1 MPRRERPLE
10 EGDGP
15 LLRLAAGLR
24 RLRREAGNPTYRE
37 LAKTAHYSASTLSA
51 AAAGRQLPSLAV
63 VVAFARACGADPAVW
78 EEHWRVAAEEAAAGD
93 GDGTPGPDAAPEEKN
108 APYAGL
114 LAFRTD
120 EAEWFFGRERL
131 VAELI
136 RKVTA
141 CRFTTL
147 VGASGAG
154 KSSLLH
160 AGLLSQWPA
169 EHPDWPVVALTPGP
183 HPVEECAA
191 TLAAHTGE
199 SSGELYEALVR
210 DPRALHRAVL
220 QALAARPAETELL
233 LVVDQFE
240 EVFALCEDPVERGAF
255 IEALI
260 TAAHAANSRCRIVVG
275 VRADFY
281 AHCTDHPRLVEAV
294 GEAQVLIGPM
304 TTDELGRAIT
314 RPAVRAG
321 LAVEG
326 ALLAELVAQAKDQA
340 AVLPLLSH
348 ALLEAWRRRRGNA
361 LTLAGFR
368 ATGGIDGALAR
379 TAETVYAALE
389 PDGQRV
395 ARNVLLRLT
404 APGEGTEDTKRRVD
418 RAELDFPGTDT
429 ATVLER
435 FARARLLVLDQGGV
449 EIAHEALIRRWPR
462 LRGWLAEDREGL
474 RIHRR
479 LTEAATAWEAVQ
491 HDPGALYRGVRLDQ
505 AAEWAADWG
514 KDTLSEREGRFLTAS
529 LAARAAARAAALR
542 GARRLRTLLVLLA
555 VLLLGTATATGIA
568 LVSRDQ
574 AQQQRDIAVSRQ
586 VAQQAD
592 ALRRTEPALALQL
605 ALAAYRLHPT
615 AAARG
620 ALLSSYATPY
630 ATQLRSKDKVDAV
643 AFSPDGRLFAA
654 AGADRTV
661 RLWDATAPHLPHPSI
676 VLPGRAASAAAVG
689 VRAMAFSGDSRT
701 LATTDALGTTTLWD
715 LRAPHRP
722 RARAVLNPPRAAA
735 GPGHAAVAFS
745 PDGRIVVSAGPSGT
759 VARWPAASRGRPPAT
774 AVLGTLDGEV
784 RSLAFAP
791 DGHAL
796 AVAGPAGT
804 RLWHLAHTST
814 DGDAQAV
821 KAAETVRLPP
831 ANAVAFAPDGRTLA
845 TGGDDRAVRLWNPAT
860 LRPGGRPSPLTM
872 LTGHTDT
879 VFALAFAPDGRTLAS
894 AGVDADVR
902 LWDTGVRPDDRTAVR
917 LLGVLSGHTG
927 YVTSAAFSPDGRTLA
942 TGASDQ
948 TARLWNLPLPALTG
962 HTSSVYTV
970 AFSPDGRTLAT
981 GSYDRAVR
989 LWDVTHPLRSR
1000 PLSVLS
1006 GHTAA
1011 VNAVAFDPHRPVLA
1025 SASLDRTVRLWD
1037 VGRPR
1042 TPRPLARVTG
1052 GTDAVNTVAFAPGG
1066 RLLAAGDG
1074 DGTVRLW
1081 DTGDPRRPRAL
1092 SVVPA
1097 HSDEVESVAFSP
1109 DGRMLASA
1117 GRDHLARLWDVS
1129 RPGRPRPLALL
1140 DRHHDAVKTVAF
1152 APDGRTLATGGDDR
1166 VLRLWDITQRTAPR
1180 PIASL
1185 GDYAG
1190 AVKAV
1195 AFAPN
1200 GGTLLTASERAVR
1213 MWDVRDPHRPA
1224 ELAVLSGHTKQ
1235 VDAVAFRPDGRLIA
1249 TGSEDWTALLW
1260 DPDPER
1266 AATRVCRD
1274 VGRSVLGTADWR
1286 QYLPG
1291 LSYRPPCPAAT
1302 APADGP

>member
-1 MPRRERPLE
+1 MPRRERPLD

-37 LAKTAHYSASTLSA
+37 LAETAHYSPSTLSA

-63 VVAFARACGADPAVW
+63 VIAFAQACGADPAVW
-78 EEHWRVAAEEAAAGD
+78 EEHWRAAAEEAAAGD
-93 GDGTPGPDAAPEEKN
+93 GMRPSGTDCAPDEKN

-114 LAFRTD
+114 MAFRTE
-120 EAEWFFGRERL
+120 EADWFFGRERL
-131 VAELI
+131 VAVLA
-136 RKVTA
+136 RRVTE

-154 KSSLLH
+154 KSSLLY
-160 AGLLSQWPA
+160 AGLLSRWSA
-169 EHPDWPVVALTPGP
+169 EHRDWPVMAFTPGP
-183 HPVEECAA
+183 HPVEGCAA
-191 TLAAHTGE
+191 VLAAHTGE
-199 SSGELYEALVR
+199 SPGALHDTLMR

-220 QALAARPAETELL
+220 HALAGRPEETEVLV
-233 LVVDQFE
+233 VVDQFE
-240 EVFALCEDPVERGAF
+240 EVFALCEDPAERGAF

-260 TAAHAANSRCRIVVG
+260 TAARAANSRCRIVVG

-294 GEAQVLIGPM
+294 GESQVLIGPM
-304 TTDELGRAIT
+304 TTDELRRAIV
-314 RPAVRAG
+314 RPAARAG
-321 LAVEG
+321 LTVEG

-340 AVLPLLSH
+340 ALLPLLSH
-348 ALLEAWRRRRGNA
+348 ALLETWRRRRGNA
-361 LTLAGFR
+361 LSLAGFR

-418 RAELDFPGTDT
+418 RAELDFPGTAD
-429 ATVLER
+429 VLER
-435 FARARLLVLDQGGV
+435 FARARLLALDQDGV

-491 HDPGALYRGVRLDQ
+491 RDPGALYRGVRLDQ

-514 KDTLSEREGRFLTAS
+514 RDALSEREHRFLTAS
-529 LAARAAARAAALR
+529 LAARDASRAAALR
-542 GARRLRTLLVLLA
+542 GARRLRALLVLLA
-555 VLLLGTATATGIA
+555 VLLLGTATATGFA
-568 LVSRDQ
+568 LVSREQ

-592 ALRRTEPALALQL
+592 ALRRTDPALSLQL

-620 ALLSSYATPY
+620 ALLSSYGTPY
-630 ATQLRSKDKVDAV
+630 ATRLRSTDKVDAV

-654 AGADRTV
+654 AGADRRV
-661 RLWDATAPHLPHPSI
+661 RLWDAAAPHRPHPPV
-676 VLPGRAASAAAVG
+676 VLAGREASSPAVG
-689 VRAMAFSGDSRT
+689 VRAIAFGEDSRT
-701 LATTDALGTTTLWD
+701 LAATDALGTTTLWD

-722 RARAVLNPPRAAA
+722 RVRAVLDPPRAAA
-735 GPGHAAVAFS
+735 GPGSAAVAFS
-745 PDGRIVVSAGPSGT
+745 PDGRSVVSAGPSGV
-759 VARWPAASRGRPPAT
+759 VARWPASSRGHRAAE
-774 AVLGTLDGEV
+774 AVLGTSGGEV

-804 RLWHLAHTST
+804 LVWSVVPRDS
-814 DGDAQAV
+814 GEV
-821 KAAETVRLPP
+821 KAARTVRLPP
-831 ANAVAFAPDGRTLA
+831 ANAVAFAPDGRMLA
-845 TGGDDRAVRLWNPAT
+845 TGGDDRVVRLWDPAK
-860 LRPGGRPSPLTM
+860 LRPGDRPRPVSL

-894 AGVDADVR
+894 AGVDAEVR
-902 LWDTGVRPDDRTAVR
+902 VWDPHVRPGDRTAVR

-927 YVTSAAFSPDGRTLA
+927 YITSAAFSRDGRILA

-948 TARLWNLPLPALTG
+948 TARLWDLPLPALTG

-970 AFSPDGRTLAT
+970 AFNGDGRTLAT
-981 GSYDRAVR
+981 GSYDREVR
-989 LWDVTHPLRSR
+989 LWDVTHPLRPR
-1000 PLSVLS
+1000 PLAVLS

-1011 VNAVAFDPHRPVLA
+1011 VNAVAFDPRRPVLA

-1037 VGRPR
+1037 VGRPGA
-1042 TPRPLARVTG
+1042 PHPLARLTG
-1052 GTDAVNTVAFAPGG
+1052 GGDAVNTVAFAPGG

-1081 DTGDPRRPRAL
+1081 DTGDPRRPRVL

-1097 HSDEVESVAFSP
+1097 HGDEVESVAFSP
-1109 DGRMLASA
+1109 DGRTLASA

-1129 RPGRPRPLALL
+1129 RPDRPRPLAVL
-1140 DRHHDAVKTVAF
+1140 DRHRDAVKTVAF

-1166 VLRLWDITQRTAPR
+1166 VLRLWDITRRTAPR
-1180 PIASL
+1180 PVAAL

-1195 AFAPN
+1195 AFAPD

-1224 ELAVLSGHTKQ
+1224 ELAVLSGHGKQ
-1235 VDAVAFRPDGRLIA
+1235 VDAVAFRPDGRLVA

-1266 AATRVCRD
+1266 TATRVCRD
-1274 VGRSVLGTADWR
+1274 VGRSSLSTADWH

-1291 LSYRPPCPAAT
+1291 LSYRPPCPAAK
-1302 APADGP
+1302 AAAAGP